1 MYQHL
6 CRKWKQ
12 EGQRF
17 VEVHVIFDRYIEESL
32 KSGTRTE
39 GAGAETVRYK
49 ICDSTVIELLT
60 TNQFLSD
67 IKTKQ
72 YLTMYLSMKLCEIAF
87 QNVWNQYEI
96 VFQNVAFAVSYEFT
110 FISNTFVINAR
121 LKDHCYK
128 KADTF
133 CVLHSL
139 HVTKCNS
146 FTDLVVYYC
155 DADVLMLLLCYIDES
170 CVFGH

>member
-1 MYQHL
+1 METCLVIVENMNFQQFQGHSFQ
-6 CRKWKQ
+6 RKEGSKQEGQ

-49 ICDSTVIELLT
+49 IFDSTVIELLT

-87 QNVWNQYEI
+87 QNV
-96 VFQNVAFAVSYEFT
+96 
-110 FISNTFVINAR
+110 
-121 LKDHCYK
+121 
-128 KADTF
+128 
-133 CVLHSL
+133 
-139 HVTKCNS
+139 
-146 FTDLVVYYC
+146 
-155 DADVLMLLLCYIDES
+155 
-170 CVFGH
+170 